1 MVRSAWL
8 HKVCTGPSLAVLA
21 ALLLCSAAT
30 RADDAPPAALPASA
44 PAIDAY
50 PAVSSISRFATITRW
65 SAEAKAANRSAF
77 DSMAIRVI
85 ELPGSGGPGSVPGRR
100 HHALSIRTE
109 TPQRML
115 RMMGVEASDCAAHMR
130 MPSRLK
136 QTRDGVQ
143 ASIEAQ
149 VGFACAF

>member
-1 MVRSAWL
+1 MDRSAWL
-8 HKVCTGPSLAVLA
+8 HRVCAGASCAALSLA
-21 ALLLCSAAT
+21 CGSAA
-30 RADDAPPAALPASA
+30 ADDALPAALPASA
-44 PAIDAY
+44 PAIDAS
-50 PAVSSISRFATITRW
+50 PAVSSMSRFATITRW
-65 SAEAKAANRSAF
+65 SAEAKAAHPPTF

-85 ELPGSGGPGSVPGRR
+85 ELPGSNGPGALPTRR

-130 MPSRLK
+130 MPSRIK
-136 QTRDGVQ
+136 QTREGVQ

-149 VGFACAF
+149 LGFSCAF

>member
-1 MVRSAWL
+1 MDRSAWL
-8 HKVCTGPSLAVLA
+8 HRICAGASCA
-21 ALLLCSAAT
+21 ALSMGCVSAA
-30 RADDAPPAALPASA
+30 ADDALPAALPASA

-130 MPSRLK
+130 MPSRIK
-136 QTRDGVQ
+136 QTRDGVE

-149 VGFACAF
+149 LGFSCAF